1 MRLRRC
7 GLRSPRHEWGTS
19 NMSAI
24 TFGRGV
30 PAFGRAAVEGFGKK
44 GGDGGDQQGDAK
56 GRGAG
61 GGKDGGLLDT
71 ARTVLEAAN
80 DFKDEATAEVCRR
93 VIEAS
98 TNGRQ
103 PTLSDLRIINN
114 YFK

>member
-1 MRLRRC
+1 MRPRRC
-7 GLRSPRHEWGTS
+7 GPRSPRRELGMT

-24 TFGRGV
+24 TFGKGV

-44 GGDGGDQQGDAK
+44 GGEAGDQQSGAK
-56 GRGAG
+56 NRGAG
-61 GGKDGGLLDT
+61 GGKDGLLDT
-71 ARTVLEAAN
+71 VRTVLEAAN
-80 DFKDEATAEVCRR
+80 DFRDEATAEVCRR

-103 PTLSDLRIINN
+103 PALSDLRIINN